1 MLFAALN
8 AHAVANVTARKLS
21 RLAYG
26 YGPTLRPSSFRYGVV
41 DWDLEFVEQHIGV
54 ILKLLW
60 HPQADSG
67 PDWFPAISPV
77 VAHAFDSIR
86 TILGNLDM

>member
-1 MLFAALN
+1 MHGL
-8 AHAVANVTARKLS
+8 AHDH
-21 RLAYG
+21 
-26 YGPTLRPSSFRYGVV
+26 TLRPSSFEYGVV
-41 DWDLEFVEQHIGV
+41 DWDLDFVRRHISV
-54 ILKLLW
+54 IRKLLS

-86 TILGNLDM
+86 TILGNLNMQAADRNLGMESSRYWWILV

>member
-1 MLFAALN
+1 M
-8 AHAVANVTARKLS
+8 H
-21 RLAYG
+21 
-26 YGPTLRPSSFRYGVV
+26 
-41 DWDLEFVEQHIGV
+41 WDLDFVMRHIKV
-54 ILKLLW
+54 IEELLS

-86 TILGNLDM
+86 TILGNLDMQAADRNLRRES